1 MSHALAI
8 QAGMN
13 FPCAVGKQHFIV
25 RSDEG
30 PMAAYSDGVPY
41 CKHCGAMAFDLTDS
55 EVSITRKMAA

>member
-1 MSHALAI
+1 MK
-8 QAGMN
+8 

-41 CKHCGAMAFDLTDS
+41 CKHCGAMAFELSDR
-55 EVSITRKMAA
+55 EVSLTRKMAA